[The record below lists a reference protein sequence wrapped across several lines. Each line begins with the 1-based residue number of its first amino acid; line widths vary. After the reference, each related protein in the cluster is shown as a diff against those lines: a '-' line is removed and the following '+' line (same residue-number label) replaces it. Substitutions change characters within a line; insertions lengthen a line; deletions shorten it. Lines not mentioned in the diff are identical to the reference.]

1 MPTASG
7 TLRSKANAIAECKRR
22 SGWEQAV
29 QILDAAKQALEPDVV
44 CVNAAISCCGA
55 AEGDGGRRTNPVWR
69 IALGL
74 LSTAFQWSLRP
85 SAVSYNS
92 VAVSIS
98 LQWRLVLCIYS
109 LLETSPVEA
118 DATACTILLAA
129 TARSRRWLLA
139 VVYFTSWKLW
149 RGVRP
154 DSASYNAALAGS
166 TWQRALLHAGRMSA
180 DGIRA
185 DSVTVG
191 TCLRA
196 LEDGLCWPQASLLL
210 CSAERGGAANF
221 VCALS
226 AISCLQGLQ
235 WKASLQVFERHSGHV
250 GRVRVL
256 MQNAVAAACSS
267 GGQWPAACQVVRSGR
282 NRLAPDLVS
291 YGAILAG
298 LDVAGLWIVA
308 MMIMQSMRDAAVE
321 ADHVADM
328 SLVGAIGSGAGAW
341 RLVLQRW
348 ALRGGTWAMPAVNSA
363 IYSLGRLYHWHS
375 AQSLLQYVACRRC
388 VPDLVTYNTYIDG
401 AGMDGRWHLSHEVFS
416 KLKSGFLEADQVS
429 FGAAMSAMDV
439 AVKWR
444 EALGYAIHASIA
456 GVFQSVVLLNACMSA
471 CVSAVLW
478 RAALAL
484 SLQHGHARKQERPNL
499 GCFETILFGC
509 KKAAAWSSSL
519 ALINSLQLSRLV
531 PDATAR
537 ACGARA
543 CGSQSAWQA
552 SSAAFPPRM
561 QPSKLMQISEDWDV
575 WMAVIWSYE
584 TASQPCRPTH
594 RLPLVRLDM
603 LNKRTPQ
610 QRWKKCIPILHQACL
625 LCLHFAGS
633 QLHLDI
639 GKAKMEQSHMHGCT
653 VDHRLQQ
660 GAP

>member
-7 TLRSKANAIAECKRR
+7 SLRSKANAIIECKRR

-29 QILDAAKQALEPDVV
+29 KILDAAKQALEPDVV
-44 CVNAAISCCGA
+44 CVNAAISSCSA
-55 AEGDGGRRTNPVWR
+55 AQGDGRHRTNPDWR

-74 LSTAFQWSLRP
+74 LSTALQWSLRP
-85 SAVSYNS
+85 SAVSYKA

-98 LQWRLVLCIYS
+98 LQWRLVLCVYN
-109 LLETSPVEA
+109 LLETFAVEA

-129 TARSRRWLLA
+129 AARSRRWLLA
-139 VVYFTSWKLW
+139 AVSFTSWKSW

-154 DSASYNAALAGS
+154 DSASYNAVLAGN
-166 TWQRALLHAGRMSA
+166 TWRRALLHAGRMSA
-180 DGIRA
+180 DGIRT

-235 WKASLQVFERHSGHV
+235 WKASLQVFERLSGHV

-256 MQNAVAAACSS
+256 IQNAVAAACSS
-267 GGQWPAACQVVRSGR
+267 GGQWPAACEVVRSGR

-298 LDVAGLWIVA
+298 LDVAGLWNIS
-308 MMIMQSMRDAAVE
+308 MMFMQCMRHSAIE

-348 ALRGGTWAMPAVNSA
+348 AWHGGTWEMPAVNSA
-363 IYSLGRLYHWHS
+363 ICSLGRLYHWHS

-388 VPDLVTYNTYIDG
+388 IPDLVTYNTYIDG
-401 AGMDGRWHLSHEVFS
+401 AGMDRRWHLSHEVFS

-484 SLQHGHARKQERPNL
+484 SLRHGKAQERPNL

-509 KKAAAWSSSL
+509 KKAAAWSSTL

-531 PDATAR
+531 PDGTAR

-543 CGSQSAWQA
+543 CGSKSAWQA

-561 QPSKLMQISEDWDV
+561 QPSKLLQISEDWDV

-584 TASQPCRPTH
+584 TASQPCRPTQ
-594 RLPLVRLDM
+594 RLPLVRFDM
-603 LNKRTPQ
+603 RNTDTTAAVEKNR
-610 QRWKKCIPILHQACL
+610 ILHQACL
-625 LCLHFAGS
+625 HFVG
-633 QLHLDI
+633 
-639 GKAKMEQSHMHGCT
+639 
-653 VDHRLQQ
+653 
-660 GAP
+660 